1 MAPSKPLL
9 EAIEAC
15 RPGSRDLDDP
25 QMAEL
30 ARAIAADPAVRSLF
44 ERTQRLD
51 AEIERSLGQVPVPEG
66 LADRLLAAL
75 HQAAQLE
82 TAQLDTAQ
90 LDTAELDSAELDSAE
105 LDSAELDSAELDSA
119 ELDSAELDSAELD
132 SAELDSAE
140 LETAE
145 QRPPRRY
152 RLRFGRRAVARH
164 TSPRPSRSITP
175 RLSRRLWIA
184 SGLATAAAVL
194 AAFLLMP
201 SQAVFTAE
209 MVAAAGGDQFV
220 QWTAGSGD
228 RVSDVAPPFEYPIS
242 SRLVWGAES
251 RWQPLRG
258 FLGRNGVLFELEGRA
273 DARAMLLVVKSR
285 PGPKAPQIAA
295 GLPNSPPL
303 VPSTTAGRAVG
314 VWEEGGNLYVLV
326 VAGGEREYL
335 AFLRSGA
342 PVA

>member
-15 RPGSRDLDDP
+15 RPGSGDLDDP

-51 AEIERSLGQVPVPEG
+51 AKIERSLGQVPVPEG

-75 HQAAQLE
+75 HQASQLE
-82 TAQLDTAQ
+82 
-90 LDTAELDSAELDSAE
+90 SAELE
-105 LDSAELDSAELDSA
+105 
-119 ELDSAELDSAELD
+119 
-132 SAELDSAE
+132 SAE

-145 QRPPRRY
+145 HTAEQRSPRRY

-220 QWTAGSGD
+220 QWTAGSGE
-228 RVSDVAPPFEYPIS
+228 RLSDVAPPREYPIS

-273 DARAMLLVVKSR
+273 DAPAMLLVVKSR